1 MDKRPIKHMLLSLLS
16 IAIMIIALIYAKA
29 LPLGSVS
36 TEIRRMSIVILWC
49 TTYVGL
55 LSMIYKLK

>member
-36 TEIRRMSIVILWC
+36 TEIRRISIVILWC

-55 LSMIYKLK
+55 LNIIYKLK

>member
-16 IAIMIIALIYAKA
+16 IAIMIIALIYAKS

-36 TEIRRMSIVILWC
+36 TEIRRISIVILWC

-55 LSMIYKLK
+55 LNMIYKLK